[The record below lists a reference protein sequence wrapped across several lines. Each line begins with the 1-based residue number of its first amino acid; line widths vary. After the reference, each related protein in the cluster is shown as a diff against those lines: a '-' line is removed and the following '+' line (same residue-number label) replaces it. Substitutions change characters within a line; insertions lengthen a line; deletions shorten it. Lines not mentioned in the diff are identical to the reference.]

1 MIQMHSKL
9 SNPLVYITVLVLSIL
24 VVTACGGGDDSN
36 GSTPAPTAAS
46 TSVPTTPAA
55 PASPPPQGGASAG
68 TQGPETEAPSE
79 AVSSSGSE
87 SLFISASE
95 QDEFTIELVAGDRLQ
110 VTFDVE
116 SNITGGQNVIV
127 GKGKAIEGI
136 QLVIR
141 DPLGDSLLTIEET
154 TASETV
160 EVEAEVNGEH
170 AIIFFNPFPLQAQTV
185 EVTYI
190 VNP

>member
-1 MIQMHSKL
+1 MIQIHTKF

-24 VVTACGGGDDSN
+24 LVTACGGGDDSN
-36 GSTPAPTAAS
+36 GSTPAPTAAA
-46 TSVPTTPAA
+46 TSAPTPAA
-55 PASPPPQGGASAG
+55 TASPPPQGGASAG
-68 TQGPETEAPSE
+68 TQAPETEAPSE

-95 QDEFTIELVAGDRLQ
+95 QDEITIELVAGDRLQ

-136 QLVIR
+136 QLVIK
-141 DPLGDSLLTIEET
+141 DPLGDSLLTIQET

-160 EVEAEVNGEH
+160 EVDAEVNGEH
-170 AIIFFNPFPLQAQTV
+170 VIIFFNPFPLQAQTV

>member
-1 MIQMHSKL
+1 MIQIHTKF

-24 VVTACGGGDDSN
+24 LVTACGGGEDTN
-36 GSTPAPTAAS
+36 GSTPAPTAAA
-46 TSVPTTPAA
+46 TAAPTTAA
-55 PASPPPQGGASAG
+55 TASPPPQGGASPG
-68 TQGPETEAPSE
+68 TQASETEAPSE

-95 QDEFTIELVAGDRLQ
+95 QDEITIELVAGDRLQ

-136 QLVIR
+136 QLVIK
-141 DPLGDSLLTIEET
+141 DPLGDSLLTIQET

-160 EVEAEVNGEH
+160 EVDAEVNGEH
-170 AIIFFNPFPLQAQTV
+170 VIIFFNPFPLQAQTV

>member
-1 MIQMHSKL
+1 MIQIHTKF

-24 VVTACGGGDDSN
+24 LVTACGGGDDSN
-36 GSTPAPTAAS
+36 GSTPAPTAAA
-46 TSVPTTPAA
+46 TSAPTPAA
-55 PASPPPQGGASAG
+55 TASPPPQGGASPG
-68 TQGPETEAPSE
+68 TQASETEAPSE

-95 QDEFTIELVAGDRLQ
+95 QDEITIELVAGDRLQ

-136 QLVIR
+136 QLVIK
-141 DPLGDSLLTIEET
+141 DPLGDSLLTIQET

-160 EVEAEVNGEH
+160 EVDAEVNGEH
-170 AIIFFNPFPLQAQTV
+170 VIIFFNPFPLQAQTV

>member
-1 MIQMHSKL
+1 MIQIHTKF
-9 SNPLVYITVLVLSIL
+9 SNPLVSITVLVLSIL
-24 VVTACGGGDDSN
+24 LVTACGGGEDTN
-36 GSTPAPTAAS
+36 GSTPAPTAAA
-46 TSVPTTPAA
+46 TAAPTTAA
-55 PASPPPQGGASAG
+55 TASPPPQGGASPG
-68 TQGPETEAPSE
+68 TQASETEAPSE

-95 QDEFTIELVAGDRLQ
+95 QDEITIELVAGDRLQ

-136 QLVIR
+136 QLVIK
-141 DPLGDSLLTIEET
+141 DPLGDSLLTIQET

-160 EVEAEVNGEH
+160 EVDAEVNGEH
-170 AIIFFNPFPLQAQTV
+170 VIIFFNPFPLQAQTV

>member
-1 MIQMHSKL
+1 MIQIHTKL

-24 VVTACGGGDDSN
+24 LVTACGGGDDSN
-36 GSTPAPTAAS
+36 GSTPAPTAAA
-46 TSVPTTPAA
+46 TSAPTPAA
-55 PASPPPQGGASAG
+55 TASPPPQGGASAG
-68 TQGPETEAPSE
+68 TQAPETEAPSE

-95 QDEFTIELVAGDRLQ
+95 QDEITIELVAGDRLQ

-136 QLVIR
+136 QLVIK
-141 DPLGDSLLTIEET
+141 DPLGDSLLTIQET

-160 EVEAEVNGEH
+160 EVDAEVNGEH
-170 AIIFFNPFPLQAQTV
+170 VIIFFNPFPLQAQTV